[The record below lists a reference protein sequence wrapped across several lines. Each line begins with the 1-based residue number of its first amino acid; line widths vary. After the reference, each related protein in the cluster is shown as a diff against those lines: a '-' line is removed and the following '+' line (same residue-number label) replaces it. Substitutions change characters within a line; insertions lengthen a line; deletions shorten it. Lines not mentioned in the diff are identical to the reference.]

1 MIRKSGNRFSAKIML
16 KRRLT
21 RSRSLRPVFLAGQ
34 TTGRSERAV
43 SILAGELRTLRPANF
58 ADGNERQHRKDGKPD
73 HHRVN
78 PCISWLDCRDAVA
91 AFRAQKLSKRHEV

>member
-16 KRRLT
+16 KRRST
-21 RSRSLRPVFLAGQ
+21 RARSRRPDFPALTQ
-34 TTGRSERAV
+34 QLSERAV